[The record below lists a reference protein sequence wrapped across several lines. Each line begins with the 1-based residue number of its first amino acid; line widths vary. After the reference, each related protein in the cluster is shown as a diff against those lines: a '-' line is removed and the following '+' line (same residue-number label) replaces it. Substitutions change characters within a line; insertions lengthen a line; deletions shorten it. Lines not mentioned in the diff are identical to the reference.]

1 MQKKRKIAL
10 IVLAVAAALFLVGS
24 MARCAA
30 KAAGSGEAGVQTRAD
45 QGVQDGGQGGDPQ
58 AGTVSETRQY
68 GPKEQEL
75 LDYLSSSIWADPTGT
90 FTAEFTG
97 DSVTERSAA
106 GDERQTAFTL
116 ESIEAKPNLTTAVIE
131 TAGRHVTLS
140 LTLPLEGDATVS
152 SQAFSLAPAYE
163 RVGSVR
169 CEIETLDDQ
178 TVSLIDGEE
187 KELDEA
193 LASFCETTLPTATTM
208 AFTGLA
214 SIDAK
219 ANTVTIF
226 FEPNAIEGIAVQV
239 VYDKASRA
247 FSCSTVSKASL

>member
-30 KAAGSGEAGVQTRAD
+30 KAAGSVEVDTQAQTEQSRQGEG
-45 QGVQDGGQGGDPQ
+45 QDGDPQ
-58 AGTVSETRQY
+58 VQAAAETNRY
-68 GPKEQEL
+68 SPKEQEL
-75 LDYLSSSIWADPTGT
+75 LDYLSSSIWADPTGA
-90 FTAEFTG
+90 FTAEFTD
-97 DSVTERSAA
+97 DSVTERSAT

-116 ESIEAKPNLTTAVIE
+116 ESVEAKPNLTTAVIE
-131 TAGRHVTLS
+131 AAGKHVTLS
-140 LTLPLEGDATVS
+140 LILPLEGNATVS

-178 TVSLIDGEE
+178 TVSLIDGDE

-214 SIDAK
+214 NIDAK